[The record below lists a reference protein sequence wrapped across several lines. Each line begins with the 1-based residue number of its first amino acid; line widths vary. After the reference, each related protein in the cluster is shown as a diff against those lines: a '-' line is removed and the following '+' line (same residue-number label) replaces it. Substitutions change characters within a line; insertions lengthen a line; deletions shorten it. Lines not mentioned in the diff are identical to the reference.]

1 MFSFFDVWPLPG
13 GFFERSALIDQINQ
27 GVIIAFKKGCLHAKL
42 GLKKI
47 LIAERYIL
55 KIGSTVQIYLSQF
68 VGSLCMIALIRRNT
82 IPCDG

>member
-1 MFSFFDVWPLPG
+1 MFSFFNIRPLLNSI
-13 GFFERSALIDQINQ
+13 FKRNALIDQINQ